1 MEVAVAALDKCRV
14 RILARLLLENPE
26 HFKVLAISTHREVKR
41 GTTFVGVIVD
51 ENDAPVA

>member
-26 HFKVLAISTHREVKR
+26 HFEVLAISAHREVKR